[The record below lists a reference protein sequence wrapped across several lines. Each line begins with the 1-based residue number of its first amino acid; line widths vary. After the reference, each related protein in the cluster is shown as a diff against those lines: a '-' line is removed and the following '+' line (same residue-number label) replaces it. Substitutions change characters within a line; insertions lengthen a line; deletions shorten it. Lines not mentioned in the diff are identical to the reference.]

1 MTTFEL
7 QHAVFIQND
16 QIKTDSL
23 KVAEVFGK
31 PHKDVLQKIKSLDC
45 SSDFT
50 ERNFSLSEYEDKSG
64 RALPMYEMT
73 KDGFVFLAM
82 SFTGANSSQFK

>member
-1 MTTFEL
+1 MTTYEL

-31 PHKDVLQKIKSLDC
+31 PHKDVLQKIKFRLFKEFS
-45 SSDFT
+45 
-50 ERNFSLSEYEDKSG
+50 ERNFSLGILDVQGHVQCMK
-64 RALPMYEMT
+64 
-73 KDGFVFLAM
+73 
-82 SFTGANSSQFK
+82 